1 MKRYLYTGSGVVAP
15 FAKKLLGGLLASLLL
30 LAFSACE
37 FHTGDNGDLDG
48 FWHLES
54 MENTQTG
61 EVTYLGNQT
70 IFWSYQVDLMYLQG
84 ASTGSFFL
92 RFTHADNALTL
103 YSPYADGGHS
113 PEGDVLLEDPA
124 PLLPY
129 GITALEETFQV
140 ERLDGGTMV
149 LRSEAYR
156 LSFTKF

>member
-1 MKRYLYTGSGVVAP
+1 M
-15 FAKKLLGGLLASLLL
+15 L

-37 FHTGDNGDLDG
+37 FHAGDNGDLDG

-92 RFTHADNALTL
+92 RFTHADNTLTL

-140 ERLDGGTMV
+140 ERLDGGAMV

>member
-1 MKRYLYTGSGVVAP
+1 MKKYLHTGSGTTAP
-15 FAKKLLGGLLASLLL
+15 LAKKLLGGMLTSLLL
-30 LAFSACE
+30 LFFSSCE

-61 EVTYLGNQT
+61 EVTYLGDQT
-70 IFWSYQVDLMYLQG
+70 IFWSYQADLMYLQG
-84 ASTGSFFL
+84 ASTGSYFL
-92 RFTHADNALTL
+92 RFTHADNTLTL
-103 YSPYADGGHS
+103 YSPYTDGFHS
-113 PEGDVLLEDPA
+113 PEGDVLLSDPA

-140 ERLDGGTMV
+140 EALDDGAMV
-149 LRSEAYR
+149 LRSEVYR